1 MYQRPILLTFA
12 LAFAGLVAA
21 AQDISHPAL
30 GTSVKSPGG
39 LTLTLVDRRQ
49 NYNYSETTTLCKSI
63 ISPKSI
69 NIHPN
74 NSKFYVNSLE
84 GASTVVFN
92 AKTNEQIAKISHTIG
107 DKHAD
112 LWAPQSGYYPF
123 NHYETDLNT
132 FRGRPVE
139 SAFSHNG
146 RYLWVPY
153 YRRSFDINAQDP
165 SAVAIIDTHSDTIV
179 RLMECGVLPKM
190 IAVSPDNTHVAIA
203 DWGDNTIGYVHCPSA
218 DPKSWHH
225 EKPFVVDRQLQWD
238 LSLTETV
245 NRDSNS
251 GNALRGTVFT
261 PDGQYLLVGCMGGMG
276 GIAVIDTKNNGTYIG
291 KLCGMMPN
299 VRHIIF
305 SGNYLYM
312 SVNKAGYVQRI
323 AKSKL
328 LKAIAAL
335 KTADNKSYTISSG
348 WESAKVGAGART
360 IVASPKGRFIF
371 AACNYDSTLDV
382 VDTKTMKRV
391 LSLPID
397 SYPVGLDISADGKTI
412 YVTSQGRKD
421 KIPSGNCVD
430 IVHIDY

>member
-74 NSKFYVNSLE
+74 NGKFYVNSLE

-92 AKTNEQIAKISHTIG
+92 AKTNEQIAKISHTIS

-123 NHYETDLNT
+123 NHYDTDLNT

-251 GNALRGTVFT
+251 GNALRGTTFT

-276 GIAVIDTKNNGTYIG
+276 GIAVIDTKNNGTYLG
-291 KLCGMMPN
+291 KLYGMMPN